1 MISRIRYSGF
11 DIPDSTYRIRH
22 AGFDMPDSTCRIRYS
37 GFDIPDSIFRVR
49 YSGFGIPN
57 FICRIPYV
65 GFHISDSIFLIRY
78 FPQRDPLWDASINQ
92 FLQSS
97 FFVILLVVVC
107 KATGSYSIRVA
118 CERTYWYAATA
129 AASLS
134 GVCVIQ
140 LG

>member
-1 MISRIRYSGF
+1 MISQIRYSGF
-11 DIPDSTYRIRH
+11 GIPDSTYRIRH
-22 AGFDMPDSTCRIRYS
+22 AGFDMPDSTCRIRHS

-107 KATGSYSIRVA
+107 KATSSYSIRVA
-118 CERTYWYAATA
+118 CERFYWYAATA